1 MKKAFRPFRRLLT
14 LHLPVLLITLFAI
27 GPYLWTFISSISP
40 DDASSAEFRFLPE
53 KPTLGNYARLFGNIK
68 FGKNIKDSL
77 IVAAGSTALGLA
89 LTLTASYSF
98 ARFRF
103 KGRTPLLIQ
112 FLVIN
117 MFPVVLLVIPLFVM
131 MRNLGLMD
139 THLALIIAYST
150 FTIPF
155 ATWMMTGFFRAIPR
169 ELDESAQID
178 GLGRFGTFVRVILPI
193 AMPGVS
199 ATGIYIFISAWNE
212 FIYAS
217 ILTSSAVR
225 TIPVSLQTMIG
236 EYQIAWGLLTA
247 GATVAA
253 LPIVILFFFIQKT
266 MISGMTAGAVKG

>member
-1 MKKAFRPFRRLLT
+1 MKKKNHTLKRLLT
-14 LHLPVLLITLFAI
+14 LHLPVLLIMLFAI
-27 GPYLWTFISSISP
+27 APYVWTFISSVTP
-40 DDASSAEFRFLPE
+40 DDTSTSTFRFFPE
-53 KPTLGNYARLFGNIK
+53 KPTLDNYARLFLNIN

-77 IVAAGSTALGLA
+77 IVALGSTALGLA

-98 ARFRF
+98 ARFKFR
-103 KGRTPLLIQ
+103 GRQFFLIQ

-117 MFPVVLLVIPLFVM
+117 MFPIVLLIIPLFII

-155 ATWMMTGFFRAIPR
+155 STWMMTGFFQSIPR

-193 AMPGVS
+193 ALPGVS
-199 ATGIYIFISAWNE
+199 ATGIYIFINAWNE

-217 ILTSSAVR
+217 ILTSSSVR
-225 TIPVSLQTMIG
+225 TIPVSLQNMIG

-247 GATVAA
+247 GGTVAA
-253 LPIVILFFFIQKT
+253 VPILIMFFFIQKT

>member
-1 MKKAFRPFRRLLT
+1 MTRINKKVKRVIL
-14 LHLPVLLITLFAI
+14 LHLPVLLIVFFAI
-27 GPYLWTFISSISP
+27 GPYVWTFISSITP
-40 DDASSAEFRFLPE
+40 DDALSDTFRFFPE
-53 KPTLGNYARLFGNIK
+53 NPTLVNYTRLFVNID
-68 FGKNIKDSL
+68 FGKNMMDSL
-77 IVAAGSTALGLA
+77 LVAFGSTFLGLA

-98 ARFRF
+98 SRFKFRFRQLF
-103 KGRTPLLIQ
+103 LIQ

-117 MFPVVLLVIPLFVM
+117 MFPVVLLIVPLFII

-155 ATWMMTGFFRAIPR
+155 ATWMMTGFFKAIPI

-193 AMPGVS
+193 AVPGVS
-199 ATGIYIFISAWNE
+199 ATGIYIFINAWNE

-217 ILTSSAVR
+217 ILTSSSVR
-225 TIPVSLQTMIG
+225 TIPVSLQNMIG

-247 GATVAA
+247 GGTVAA
-253 LPIVILFFFIQKT
+253 VPILVMFFFVQKT
-266 MISGMTAGAVKG
+266 MISGMTAGSLKA

>member
-1 MKKAFRPFRRLLT
+1 MNKKRTLARRLLT

-27 GPYLWTFISSISP
+27 GPYLWTLISSVTP
-40 DDASSAEFRFLPE
+40 DNPSSTGFRFFPE
-53 KPTLGNYARLFGNIK
+53 EPTLGNYQRLFGNIK

-77 IVAAGSTALGLA
+77 IVAAGSTALGLM

-98 ARFRF
+98 ARFKF
-103 KGRTPLLIQ
+103 KGRTPLLVQ

-117 MFPVVLLVIPLFVM
+117 MFPIVLLVIPLFVM
-131 MRNLGLMD
+131 MKNLGLMD

-193 AMPGVS
+193 AAPGVS

-253 LPIVILFFFIQKT
+253 VPIVILFFFVQKT

>member
-1 MKKAFRPFRRLLT
+1 VKKKTKALKRLLT
-14 LHLPVLLITLFAI
+14 LHLPVLLIMLFAI
-27 GPYLWTFISSISP
+27 APYVWTFISSVTP
-40 DDASSAEFRFLPE
+40 DDASPATFRFFPE
-53 KPTLGNYARLFGNIK
+53 KPTLDNYTRLFVNIN
-68 FGKNIKDSL
+68 FGKNIKDSI
-77 IVAAGSTALGLA
+77 IVALGSTTLGLA

-98 ARFRF
+98 ARFKFR
-103 KGRTPLLIQ
+103 GRKFFLIQ

-117 MFPVVLLVIPLFVM
+117 MFPIVLLIIPLFII

-155 ATWMMTGFFRAIPR
+155 STWMMTGFFQSIPR

-193 AMPGVS
+193 ALPGVS
-199 ATGIYIFISAWNE
+199 ATGIYIFINSWNE

-217 ILTSSAVR
+217 ILTSSSVR
-225 TIPVSLQTMIG
+225 TIPVSLQNMIG

-247 GATVAA
+247 GGTVAA
-253 LPIVILFFFIQKT
+253 VPILVMFFFIQKT